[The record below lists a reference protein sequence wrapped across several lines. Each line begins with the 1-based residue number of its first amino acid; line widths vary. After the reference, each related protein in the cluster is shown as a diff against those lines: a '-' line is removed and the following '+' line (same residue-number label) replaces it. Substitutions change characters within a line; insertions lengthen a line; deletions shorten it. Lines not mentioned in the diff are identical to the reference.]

1 MTKVRIYRPAK
12 TAMQSGLANTRKWM
26 LEFEPEAAKNI
37 ESLMGWVSSEDTRGQ
52 VRLKF
57 DTKEGAVSFAERN
70 GLAYRVHE
78 PKRRLIRPK
87 SYAEN
92 FG

>member
-1 MTKVRIYRPAK
+1 M
-12 TAMQSGLANTRKWM
+12 
-26 LEFEPEAAKNI
+26 
-37 ESLMGWVSSEDTRGQ
+37 SSEDTRGQ

>member
-1 MTKVRIYRPAK
+1 MTEVRIYRPAK

-26 LEFEPEAAKNI
+26 LEFEPGTAKNI

-57 DTKEGAVSFAERN
+57 GTKEGAVAFAERN

-78 PKRRLIRPK
+78 PKRRPVRPK
-87 SYAEN
+87 SYAAN
-92 FG
+92 FR